1 MGYDTP
7 TRAFVL
13 VTVAPN
19 GAQKVVGLFT
29 AESLEAAEAYTA
41 QLNETDLDK
50 HAQRFRITGEFPVL
64 TLLHDDR
71 TEYADAPYYAGL

>member
-29 AESLEAAEAYTA
+29 AESLDAAEEYAE
-41 QLNETDLDK
+41 QLNETELDK
-50 HAQRFRITGEFPVL
+50 HLQRFRIAGELPVL
-64 TLLHDDR
+64 TLFR
-71 TEYADAPYYAGL
+71 TDNPCYKNTPYYLKL